1 MRFGLSPVDVQGD
14 GRLLNPAPLREGF
27 GPSYDALRLL
37 FCVSASLGY
46 RRVGAPAAIGQLRAH
61 AVCRAA
67 FTLPV
72 GRFWAGSAGSGVSH
86 VLSFAARGCS
96 CFAGC
101 PRRLASAFLTWPWRG
116 LRGESNPTFSNG
128 VTRLDFAR
136 HLFSA
141 GGSQGQGLAA
151 IHPSVCYRAVDV
163 RPIP

>member
-14 GRLLNPAPLREGF
+14 DRLLDPAPLREGF

-67 FTLPV
+67 LTLPV
-72 GRFWAGSAGSGVSH
+72 GRFGAGSSGSDVSH
-86 VLSFAARGCS
+86 VLSFAARGCW

-101 PRRLASAFLTWPWRG
+101 PRRLASAFLIYPSWG
-116 LRGESNPTFSNG
+116 LGRRCWFVRSLSFRFRFCRQIPGAGPCGLFILLGES
-128 VTRLDFAR
+128 
-136 HLFSA
+136 
-141 GGSQGQGLAA
+141 
-151 IHPSVCYRAVDV
+151 C
-163 RPIP
+163 

>member
-1 MRFGLSPVDVQGD
+1 MVFPLMTYRVDGWISEFRHPQV
-14 GRLLNPAPLREGF
+14 
-27 GPSYDALRLL
+27 
-37 FCVSASLGY
+37 
-46 RRVGAPAAIGQLRAH
+46 
-61 AVCRAA
+61 AV
-67 FTLPV
+67 V
-72 GRFWAGSAGSGVSH
+72 AGSSGSGVSH

-128 VTRLDFAR
+128 VARLDFAR

-151 IHPSVCYRAVDV
+151 CSSFAGELQRDAGRTRYLLVLFLGL
-163 RPIP
+163 